1 MPTSNVPEISVHE
14 LKERLESD
22 DDLLLL
28 DVRQPDEY
36 EIANLDGE
44 LIPLGELP
52 ERLNE
57 LDDYRDKSVVV
68 YCRSGRRSAKAVAY
82 MRGQGFDRA
91 VNLRG
96 GINAWSEEIDPSMPT
111 Y

>member
-1 MPTSNVPEISVHE
+1 MPASNVPEISVHD
-14 LKERLESD
+14 LKERLED
-22 DDLLLL
+22 DDELLLL

-44 LIPLGELP
+44 LIPLNELP
-52 ERLNE
+52 DRLDE
-57 LDDYRDKSVVV
+57 LAAYRDKPVVV

-82 MRGQGFDRA
+82 MRGKGFDQA